1 MEFIDLHAQYLQLR
15 DEINANIQKV
25 LDHGKY
31 IMGPEVFE
39 LEDQLADYVGVQHCI
54 TCANGTD
61 ALQMVLMAWNIKAGD
76 AVFVCLLQKWLAC
89 KVQHQCLPILILK
102 HLI

>member
-31 IMGPEVFE
+31 IMGKF
-39 LEDQLADYVGVQHCI
+39 LNWK
-54 TCANGTD
+54 TN
-61 ALQMVLMAWNIKAGD
+61 
-76 AVFVCLLQKWLAC
+76 
-89 KVQHQCLPILILK
+89 
-102 HLI
+102 

>member
-61 ALQMVLMAWNIKAGD
+61 ALQMVLMAWNIKAVSKR
-76 AVFVCLLQKWLAC
+76 AVFDL
-89 KVQHQCLPILILK
+89 LILLRADRN
-102 HLI
+102 HNLC

>member
-1 MEFIDLHAQYLQLR
+1 MEFIDLHAQYLQLK

-39 LEDQLADYVGVQHCI
+39 LEDQLADY
-54 TCANGTD
+54 GT
-61 ALQMVLMAWNIKAGD
+61 LKQVMQFLYLLLPL
-76 AVFVCLLQKWLAC
+76 CLLQKWLAC
-89 KVQHQCLPILILK
+89 KEQHQYLQILILK
-102 HLI
+102 PLI